1 MNINFNFKNFDPSP
15 HLKEHAEK
23 RFSKIEKF
31 VQDSEESE
39 LMVNLSVEKFRQ
51 MADVVFSAD
60 SIHISA
66 FQESADMYS
75 TIDMVVDKLQAQLTK
90 IRDKNKT
97 KKRRAQQQQQVS
109 TNFMSFAPD
118 TNMPTI
124 LGTDKYEAK
133 PMSVEEAAE
142 QLTARDDY
150 EFLVFRNAETEGINV
165 IYKRKNGDFGIIDP
179 GY

>member
-23 RFSKIEKF
+23 RFGKIEKF
-31 VQDSEESE
+31 MQGSEESE
-39 LMVNLSVEKFRQ
+39 LLVNLSVEKFRQ
-51 MADVVFSAD
+51 MADVVLSAD

-66 FQESADMYS
+66 YQESADMYS
-75 TIDMVVDKLQAQLTK
+75 TIDMVVDKLQSQLTK
-90 IRDKNKT
+90 IRDKSKSR
-97 KKRRAQQQQQVS
+97 KRRAQQQEVRMD
-109 TNFMSFAPD
+109 FMSLSPD

-124 LGTDKYEAK
+124 IGTDKYEAK

-142 QLTARDDY
+142 QLTSRDDY

-165 IYKRKNGDFGIIDP
+165 IYKRSNGDFGIIDP